1 MTTEQIARVEDLVN
15 EQILANTATKA
26 EVLPLEEA
34 RKTGATMLFGEKYGD
49 IVRVETIGNSVELCG
64 GTHVVRT
71 GDIGS
76 FKILGEAGVAAG
88 IRRIE
93 AVTGM
98 NALAEA
104 QKNAALLGQAAFRFN
119 VKACDLPSKI
129 DDMMANVKAL
139 EKQLEQLKSQMARR
153 MGDTLLEKAIE
164 ETGIKVL
171 AARLAGAA
179 AHMDGA
185 DAKALRETMDKVKD
199 KLGTAVA
206 VLAAV
211 SAEGRVQLAAG
222 VSRDLTDR
230 VKAGEL
236 VNSVAQKLGGKG
248 GGKPDM
254 AMAGAQ
260 SAEGLDA
267 ALADVQAWVEAKL

>member
-1 MTTEQIARVEDLVN
+1 M
-15 EQILANTATKA
+15 K
-26 EVLPLEEA
+26 
-34 RKTGATMLFGEKYGD
+34 
-49 IVRVETIGNSVELCG
+49 
-64 GTHVVRT
+64 
-71 GDIGS
+71 
-76 FKILGEAGVAAG
+76 
-88 IRRIE
+88 
-93 AVTGM
+93 
-98 NALAEA
+98 
-104 QKNAALLGQAAFRFN
+104 
-119 VKACDLPSKI
+119 
-129 DDMMANVKAL
+129 
-139 EKQLEQLKSQMARR
+139 
-153 MGDTLLEKAIE
+153 
-164 ETGIKVL
+164 GIKVL
-171 AARLAGAA
+171 AAR
-179 AHMDGA
+179 MDGA

>member
-1 MTTEQIARVEDLVN
+1 MAAKNQNTVVSATQKVEPGAKKDALATALAQIEKQFGKGAVMKLGD
-15 EQILANTATKA
+15 NTAMQVDAISTGSLGLDMA
-26 EVLPLEEA
+26 LGVGGVPRGRIIEVYGPESSG
-34 RKTGATMLFGEKYGD
+34 KTTLALH
-49 IVRVETIGNSVELCG
+49 I
-64 GTHVVRT
+64 
-71 GDIGS
+71 
-76 FKILGEAGVAAG
+76 
-88 IRRIE
+88 
-93 AVTGM
+93 
-98 NALAEA
+98 LAEA

-139 EKQLEQLKSQMARR
+139 EKQLEQLKSQMASR

-164 ETGIKVL
+164 VKGIKVL
-171 AARLAGAA
+171 AAR
-179 AHMDGA
+179 MDGA